1 MKPIHLTMS
10 AFGPYSGVENIDF
23 KKFDNGLFLI
33 TGDTGSGKTT
43 IFDAVVFALY
53 GEASGNIRKSNMLRS
68 DFADED
74 TETFVELVF
83 QNNGKE
89 YYIKRIPEYLRKKK
103 RGEGYIKKSGEAVIK
118 FPDGRVVS
126 KYNDVTKEVTDI
138 LGVTKEQF
146 TNIAMIAQGDFMKLI
161 LAKTEDRSKI
171 FRNIFNTGRFL
182 GIQENLLSEM
192 KKRYVL
198 NKDFE
203 NSIFQYER
211 DTVCDSNSSYY
222 NFYKN
227 LLENRDI
234 NEIEDF
240 IELVSDVISKDEENK
255 KKIKENKVIYEKFS
269 DIFNEL
275 VALYKDVES
284 LTKKLQELESKSAL
298 NETDLSELE
307 REIVEYK
314 KDITIRDKKYI
325 EVSQLKDKL
334 EEYEALDKVSR
345 EKDDC
350 EKKKKSLSD
359 KLKKSEALCEKSEQ
373 RLSELKDI
381 TGRINDS
388 KLKNSEDEI
397 NLNKYLE
404 KSKLLNEINDKYIEK
419 ERLKEIYEELKS
431 DFQVKEN
438 ILELSKAEADKKEK
452 LFMREQAGIM
462 AMDLSEGEKCPVCGS
477 VTHPE
482 KAVLSMDSPTQ
493 EEVKKAKLSVEKN
506 TRILQKAADKC
517 SHAKGQLEKAVE
529 EYNIKINIA
538 KDVQWDISWDND
550 ISIISKI
557 KENTDKVITEIKQNI
572 SQRNDFI
579 KKYDNLSELIKE
591 ESKIYDNAISERD
604 RCKEEERLCEINLI
618 SIKADYENIKKG
630 LKFDTIKE
638 ANKEIKDLEKYINS
652 YDKQLKDMEN
662 KRNRLISEKAGY
674 AAEVKI
680 YEKDK
685 KSTEKKI
692 NEKLRISEDRLREY
706 NYENENFELFMEHKD
721 IGIIKSIK
729 SDVDRDK
736 DKADK
741 CMADCEYRIKINKTA
756 LSNIRSVIK
765 NREAVI
771 DEYRIYK
778 KLSDVSN
785 GNISGKDKI
794 TFERYVQG
802 TYFEY
807 IIAAAN
813 KRLAEMTEGR
823 YELLKRKDNN
833 LKSQSGLEL
842 DIKDAYTGKVRSVNT
857 LSGGEA
863 FKASLS
869 MALGLSDVVQGC
881 VGGIKIDSMFIDEGF
896 GSLDKE
902 SLEQAIGIL
911 DRLGCGDRMIGIIS
925 HVNELGDWIDRKIVV
940 EKSHSGSNVKFL

>member
-10 AFGPYSGVENIDF
+10 AFGPYSGVESIDF
-23 KKFDNGLFLI
+23 QKFDKGLFLI

-43 IFDAVVFALY
+43 IFDGIVFALY
-53 GEASGNIRKSNMLRS
+53 GEASGNIRQSNMLRS

-103 RGEGYIKKSGEAVIK
+103 RGEGYTKKSGEAVMK
-118 FPDGRVVS
+118 FPDGRIVS
-126 KYNDVTKEVTDI
+126 KYTDVTKEVTDI

-146 TNIAMIAQGDFMKLI
+146 SNIAMIAQGDFMKLI
-161 LAKTEDRSKI
+161 LADTKERSKI

-182 GIQENLLSEM
+182 GIQERLEKEM
-192 KKRYVL
+192 KSRYVS
-198 NKDFE
+198 NKEFE

-211 DTVCDSNSSYY
+211 DTVCVSNSSYY

-227 LLENRDI
+227 LLDNRDI

-240 IELVSDVISKDEENK
+240 IELVSDVISEDEKNK
-255 KKIKENKVIYEKFS
+255 KKIREDKAIYEKLS

-275 VALYKDVES
+275 LDLYKDFES
-284 LTKKLQELESKSAL
+284 DTKKLQELEKKSDLKDA
-298 NETDLSELE
+298 TLSELE
-307 REIVEYK
+307 TKIAEHNK
-314 KDITIRDKKYI
+314 NKSIRDKKYI
-325 EVSQLKDKL
+325 EVSQLKEKL
-334 EEYEALDKVSR
+334 EEYEALDRISGK
-345 EKDDC
+345 KDEYD
-350 EKKKKSLSD
+350 KKKKSLE
-359 KLKKSEALCEKSEQ
+359 KKIKKAETLCKKSEQ

-381 TGRINDS
+381 TVRINDS

-397 NLNKYLE
+397 DLHKNLE
-404 KSKLLNEINDKYIEK
+404 KSKLLNEIIDKYMEK
-419 ERLKEIYEELKS
+419 ERIKGLYEELKT
-431 DFQVKEN
+431 DFQIKEN
-438 ILELSKAEADKKEK
+438 ILESSKAEADKKEK

-462 AMDLSEGEKCPVCGS
+462 ASDLSEGQKCPVCGS
-477 VTHPE
+477 LTHPE

-493 EEVKKAKLSVEKN
+493 EEVKKAKLSVEEN
-506 TRILQKAADKC
+506 TQILHKAADKC
-517 SHAKGQLEKAVE
+517 SHTKGQLEKAEE
-529 EYNIKINIA
+529 EYNIKINMA

-550 ISIISKI
+550 IGSIIKI
-557 KENTDKVITEIKQNI
+557 KENTDKIISEIKHNI
-572 SQRNDFI
+572 KERNDFI
-579 KKYDNLSELIKE
+579 SQYNNLSELIE
-591 ESKIYDNAISERD
+591 EENKAYNSAVSETGS
-604 RCKEEERLCEINLI
+604 CKEEERLCEIDFI
-618 SIKADYENIKKG
+618 SVKAEYENIKKG
-630 LKFDTIKE
+630 LKFDTKGE
-638 ANKEIKDLEKYINS
+638 ANKEIKELEKYINS

-662 KRNRLISEKAGY
+662 KCSELAKEKAGY
-674 AAEVKI
+674 AAEVKV

-685 KSTEKKI
+685 KSIEKKI
-692 NEKLRISEDRLREY
+692 NEKLRISEDRFREY
-706 NYENENFELFMEHKD
+706 KYRNENFELFRENKD
-721 IGIIKSIK
+721 ISIIKGIK
-729 SDVDRDK
+729 SDVEREK

-756 LSNIRSVIK
+756 LSNIRSVMK
-765 NREAVI
+765 NREAII
-771 DEYRIYK
+771 DEYRTYK
-778 KLSDVSN
+778 KLSDVSG
-785 GNISGKDKI
+785 GNMSGRDKI

-807 IIAAAN
+807 IIVAAN

-863 FKASLS
+863 FKASLA

-940 EKSHSGSNVKFL
+940 EKSHSGSKVKFL